1 MLNKKLLSL
10 ASLGALT
17 VALSTAAFAGGQSP
31 EPMAPS
37 INTTG
42 FTAGMSYA
50 TYGQTDFAALVG
62 YVNDWF
68 LVDLG
73 AGYQY
78 VGATAGGLQAN
89 RHVFGLRGD
98 LGLRHY
104 LEQSLFFTY
113 GVLGDYGWYNNSAGT
128 AQNNPYVVGAF
139 IGLDYQ
145 PLSHWLFSGK
155 ISPVTYVS
163 KYNNTSVANLTST
176 GWDVFSA
183 GSLAI
188 SYVFN

>member
-78 VGATAGGLQAN
+78 FGVVGTSKN
-89 RHVFGLRGD
+89 TSVFALRGD

-113 GVLGDYGWYNNSAGT
+113 GVLGDYGWRSNSTGAST
-128 AQNNPYVVGAF
+128 SNPYAVGAF

-155 ISPVTYVS
+155 ISPVTYVRRLNAS
-163 KYNNTSVANLTST
+163 TTNVSQPT

-183 GSLAI
+183 GQLAI